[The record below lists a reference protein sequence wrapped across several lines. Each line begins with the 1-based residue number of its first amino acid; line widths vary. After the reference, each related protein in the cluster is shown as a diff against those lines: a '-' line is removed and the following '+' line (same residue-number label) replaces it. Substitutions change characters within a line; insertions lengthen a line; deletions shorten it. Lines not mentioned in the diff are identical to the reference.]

1 MEYSTGYK
9 YSHEKK
15 FGHTLVRK
23 RIFKLSLKQIRSQIQ
38 EPVDEEHDS
47 VDIIDP
53 DMEGQIDDNDNTK
66 TESEGDSIHSD
77 DTELTSN
84 SIISPFLDLENNYII
99 SINKIEKGKFNC
111 CYEPPRWMTSRVN
124 SDYKYVLN
132 DMVRILSAIAEY
144 FERCQQSFLIDPKL
158 ANFKFDG
165 KLNQKN
171 FVNKIK
177 TENISFDDT
186 DFSFLKDKIWFV
198 WHDKIFPIKSL
209 FNI

>member
-1 MEYSTGYK
+1 MGNNRGHK
-9 YSHEKK
+9 LVHKQK
-15 FGHTLVRK
+15 FGHALVRK

-38 EPVDEEHDS
+38 EPVDEEYDS
-47 VDIIDP
+47 SDIIDP
-53 DMEGQIDDNDNTK
+53 DMEGQNDDNENTK
-66 TESEGDSIHSD
+66 IESKSDGIHSE

-99 SINKIEKGKFNC
+99 SINKNEKGKFNC

-124 SDYKYVLN
+124 SDYKYVIN
-132 DMVRILSAIAEY
+132 DLVRILSAIAEY

-165 KLNQKN
+165 KLNQKI